1 MVSWLNKCCWE
12 HRSQSTAAY
21 KKSCWFSMLRFI
33 WKLKYI
39 KFGNLQACWNV
50 YSDDESGRLEHFQS
64 FIYNIY
70 HNIIYNIYHILYIY
84 YIWMFVFLTFFDPG
98 ITSRYAGLS
107 QQWSLVIDI
116 HFRWQFSHGLDST
129 NNPHR
134 KKWTRNR
141 QAMAPKPNWHP
152 CDRWWEIRP
161 GIRG

>member
-1 MVSWLNKCCWE
+1 MVSWLNKCCLE

-50 YSDDESGRLEHFQS
+50 YIVMMKMAGL
-64 FIYNIY
+64 NIFNLSY
-70 HNIIYNIYHILYIY
+70 IIYITY

-98 ITSRYAGLS
+98 IRSRYAGLS

-152 CDRWWEIRP
+152 C
-161 GIRG
+161 GGK

>member
-50 YSDDESGRLEHFQS
+50 YIVMMKMAGL
-64 FIYNIY
+64 NIFNLSY
-70 HNIIYNIYHILYIY
+70 IIYITY

-98 ITSRYAGLS
+98 IRSRYAGLS

-134 KKWTRNR
+134 KKNE
-141 QAMAPKPNWHP
+141 QEIDQQWHQNP
-152 CDRWWEIRP
+152 I
-161 GIRG
+161 GIRVTGGGNKTWN